1 MISLNGLKTVVKN
14 SRWYSSDMTVF
25 SCLVCFLFAL
35 SQGGNVFNG
44 IIAFVGILF
53 AHMAANLYDDYDDY
67 KLLCTDA
74 RFSEFTPEVK
84 CAYLKNGSSTLKDLA
99 AVIVAYCLIA
109 LITGLILFLRV
120 GTPVLLLGVIGG
132 LIVLNYPKFSRAG
145 LSEIAVGIAFGPL
158 LFEGMYF
165 VMTKTF
171 SYEVLLLSLAVVMFT
186 VGVMYVHT
194 ILDFE
199 GDRLSGKKT
208 LVQRIGNK
216 NKAVSGVIVIYFLG
230 YLFLTFFALAV
241 KNYFCLIAYVTVP
254 FVFTLYRALKKHNAS
269 GFYERNENYL
279 SVLVGSAKVMAVFS
293 FFVSI
298 GLFINLLI
306 KFVNV

>member
-1 MISLNGLKTVVKN
+1 
-14 SRWYSSDMTVF
+14 MTVF
-25 SCLVCFLFAL
+25 SCLVCFLYAL
-35 SQGGNVFNG
+35 GAGGNVFNG

-99 AVIVAYCLIA
+99 AVIIIYCLIA
-109 LITGLILFLRV
+109 LLTGFILFLRV
-120 GTPVLLLGVIGG
+120 GYTVLFLGLLGG

-199 GDRLSGKKT
+199 VDRLSGKKT
-208 LVQRIGNK
+208 LVQRIRNK
-216 NKAVSGVIVIYFLG
+216 NNAMSGVIIIYFLG
-230 YLFLTFFALAV
+230 YLFLTFFSLAV
-241 KNYFCLIAYVTVP
+241 KNYFCLIAFVTIP
-254 FVFTLYRALKKHNAS
+254 FVFMLYRALKNHNAS
-269 GFYERNENYL
+269 GFYERNEKYL

-293 FFVSI
+293 FFVSV